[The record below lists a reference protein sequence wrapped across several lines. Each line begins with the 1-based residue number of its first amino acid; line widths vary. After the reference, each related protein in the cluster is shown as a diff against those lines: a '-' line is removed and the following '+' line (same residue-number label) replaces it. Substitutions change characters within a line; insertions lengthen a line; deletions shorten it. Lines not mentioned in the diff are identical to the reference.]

1 MLRVCVPRVLRNT
14 FVTSRHLSTAPQRD
28 VDSEYTDEA
37 VYPPIMDNSRDAIKA
52 REKNE
57 WHMKIKRIGT
67 IEEKLIEINVPKY
80 YGYKCVMLSEKEFPY
95 NTMRFLQYAT
105 NTEFVEESHASS
117 GEEETK
123 KVDNFLNLIKS
134 DVEDAFEFELDGYK

>member
-1 MLRVCVPRVLRNT
+1 MLRVFPRSLRNQ
-14 FVTSRHLSTAPQRD
+14 FIVSRHLSTVAQQD

-37 VYPPIMDNSRDAIKA
+37 VYPPIMDDSRDAIKA

-67 IEEKLIEINVPKY
+67 IEEKMIELNIPKY
-80 YGYKCVMLSEKEFPY
+80 YGYKCVMIDDKEFPY
-95 NTMRFLQYAT
+95 NTLQFLKYAT

-117 GEEETK
+117 GEEENK
-123 KVDNFLNLIKS
+123 KVDNFFNLIKS
-134 DVEDAFEFELDGYK
+134 DVQDAFEFELDAYK